1 MTHFKGPS
9 SFWAR
14 SIPAYLLNF
23 VSPFMCVGS
32 CTYRCSVYAG
42 MVLAYIML
50 GLSLS
55 HAVKI
60 YIPGLTTNYSRSIST
75 ISGSIRRLL
84 YFFTFGLYTGIISF
98 RQRKQIWL

>member
-1 MTHFKGPS
+1 MRWAIDPFKGPS

-23 VSPFMCVGS
+23 VPPFMCVGT
-32 CTYRCSVYAG
+32 CIYRCSVYAG

-60 YIPGLTTNYSRSIST
+60 CIPGLTTNYSRSINT
-75 ISGSIRRLL
+75 IPGSILN
-84 YFFTFGLYTGIISF
+84 S
-98 RQRKQIWL
+98 